1 MNLIT
6 NNKYAPLLKSWLI
19 TMIFLIILMISVGGL
34 TRLTDSGLSI
44 TQWELFS
51 GILPPLNEQVWIN
64 YFSLYK
70 KIPQF
75 YLLNNDMTLDQ
86 FKIIFLWEY
95 IHRLLGRIIGLF
107 FLIPMVFFIYKKILS
122 KELRNNF
129 LIIFSLIIFQ
139 GLIGW
144 YMVTSG
150 LTKNVT
156 VSHYRLSIH
165 LFIAFLILAMLIW
178 NFLNIT
184 NNKKYFFQTTS
195 YNYFIK
201 IYIVLI
207 FVQVII
213 GAFVSGLDAGK
224 IYQSWPLMGN
234 TYFPDDFIVTQY
246 SDLLNFENHSLV
258 QFFHRNLAY
267 LIFVIII
274 YIGYSI
280 LKNKKKYLYNHYLF
294 VFFVIFLQIF
304 LGIITLISN
313 LNILIASMHQLSSVI
328 LVIVSLNLYHRSI
341 A

>member
-6 NNKYAPLLKSWLI
+6 NNKYTPLLKSWLI

-44 TQWELFS
+44 TEWELFS

-70 KIPQF
+70 KIPQY
-75 YLLNNDMTLDQ
+75 YLLNNNMTLDQ

-129 LIIFSLIIFQ
+129 LIIFSLILFQ

-195 YNYFIK
+195 YNLFIK

-207 FVQVII
+207 FLQVII

-224 IYQSWPLMGN
+224 IYQTWPLMGN

-246 SDLLNFENHSLV
+246 SDLLNFGNHSLV

-304 LGIITLISN
+304 LGIITLVSN
-313 LNILIASMHQLSSVI
+313 INILIASMHQVSSVI